1 MNKIAAQPTASAP
14 QDSDAQAWIGL
25 GGNLGD
31 AIATLEHAAHALAH
45 LPDTRLE
52 AASPLYRS
60 APVDAQGP
68 DFINAVVR
76 LRTRLAPLPLLRALL
91 ALELDAGRQ
100 RPWRNAPRTLDLD
113 LLRYERA
120 GAALTCDSEELTLPH
135 PRMQQRAFV
144 LRPLADIDPTL
155 APATALAA
163 VADQAL
169 ERLPQAQQWAWSGQ
183 PPKGCI

>member
-14 QDSDAQAWIGL
+14 QNSDALAWIGL

-31 AIATLEHAAHALAH
+31 AIATLEQAAHALAH

-91 ALELDAGRQ
+91 ALERDAGRQ

-120 GAALTCDSEELTLPH
+120 GAALTCHSEELTLPH